1 MDIVKKIEKQTEKFL
16 ELRQKIEGIVEAL
29 NEFPVWEQSI
39 DDAKAKAKKLQRR
52 FELLRKVYNFS
63 GLLTDD
69 QLQEAFEE
77 NKEVLDELEE
87 IKNYLRLQLVGLHM
101 TFNNNKP

>member
-1 MDIVKKIEKQTEKFL
+1 MNIIEKIEQQTEKYTDL
-16 ELRQKIEGIVEAL
+16 CQELAGIIEAL
-29 NEFPVWEQSI
+29 NELPAWEQSI
-39 DDAKAKAKKLQRR
+39 DDAKARAKKLRRR
-52 FELLRKVYNFS
+52 FELLHKVYNFS

-87 IKNYLRLQLVGLHM
+87 IKGYLNAWLEADDVEY
-101 TFNNNKP
+101 KKD